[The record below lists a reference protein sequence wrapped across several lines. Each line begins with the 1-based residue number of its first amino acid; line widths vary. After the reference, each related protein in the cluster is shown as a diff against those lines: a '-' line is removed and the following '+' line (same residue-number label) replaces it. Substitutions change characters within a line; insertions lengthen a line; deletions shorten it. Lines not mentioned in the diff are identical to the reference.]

1 LGVKARGSRSQKV
14 MPSVFSMSMVLMV
27 CLRGGGIAQAKA
39 PAAFGATTTD
49 QRKGLTSNEKA
60 HS

>member
-1 LGVKARGSRSQKV
+1 
-14 MPSVFSMSMVLMV
+14 M
-27 CLRGGGIAQAKA
+27 QAPAAFEAAIPDQSKGHSNTGDADSSKA